1 MAKRCNRLKRD
12 GTRCR
17 RGPGCRIQH
26 KGPDVRAA
34 EIAVATTD
42 GDLTLD
48 DYATETA
55 GDVIRPFNQS
65 GMLIEPD
72 GVEQISV
79 DQIMNVLADPT
90 LVGRTISPRTSGTDV
105 VIEASQG
112 VAVTLPG
119 SDLRFKIDT
128 KLITHPSNRTSEHSF
143 ADEVSVVADELGDDI
158 DAFLQ
163 HMQPVIDSGGAW
175 IGLWKADDVI
185 ELNMTV
191 IVKELHEQEALEI
204 GQRWDQKAVYHLG
217 RKTLIPIGGTG
228 GKSIYST
235 DHSEDAPD
243 SKLRQRLREWF
254 AKQRPRPT

>member
-12 GTRCR
+12 GTRYR

-55 GDVIRPFNQS
+55 GDVIGPFNQS

-79 DQIMNVLADPT
+79 DQIMNVLADPA
-90 LVGRTISPRTSGTDV
+90 LDGRMISPRTSGTDV

-119 SDLRFKIDT
+119 SGRSHQTQGLNHLEST
-128 KLITHPSNRTSEHSF
+128 
-143 ADEVSVVADELGDDI
+143 LGHLPWI
-158 DAFLQ
+158 HRRGEACG
-163 HMQPVIDSGGAW
+163 VGASTR
-175 IGLWKADDVI
+175 KA
-185 ELNMTV
+185 
-191 IVKELHEQEALEI
+191 
-204 GQRWDQKAVYHLG
+204 
-217 RKTLIPIGGTG
+217 
-228 GKSIYST
+228 S
-235 DHSEDAPD
+235 
-243 SKLRQRLREWF
+243 
-254 AKQRPRPT
+254 